1 MQVNKIKTTL
11 KFLRSPSM
19 LQSKLRCLPTIRHN
33 FTSTVDVMDVFTNEL
48 LKQDKPK
55 SDICSVSNLFSG
67 KEIRLS
73 YYSKDDNNTN
83 NYVEMTNEEI
93 DNSLLDLL
101 SKNKNKQVVDLVKMC
116 TNNRKLISMNTIK
129 RLFRTYSIAGKPDI
143 IVILQQYCYNVDY
156 GLYKRNG
163 EFLHY
168 LAKAHC
174 FKGNAEKGLTI
185 LSNCYKKYEGLRGFY
200 RIIFRELIQDTILNR
215 SEASLVIFKKYVL
228 EFSKKWNDDYPLVCF
243 WHMCWSSTWFSDQ
256 MLSNELLETSEKLQ
270 NIVRDKATIF
280 SINILREYNEDAV
293 VSLMQ
298 SLLKYKMMT
307 EYTKV
312 LQLLF
317 NYKLRNRD
325 LRGCREIVRNCE
337 ALGIKLPSDQQGR
350 YIRML
355 INNEIPE
362 EKSITKPTLN
372 FKLKF

>member
-1 MQVNKIKTTL
+1 
-11 KFLRSPSM
+11 
-19 LQSKLRCLPTIRHN
+19 
-33 FTSTVDVMDVFTNEL
+33 
-48 LKQDKPK
+48 
-55 SDICSVSNLFSG
+55 
-67 KEIRLS
+67 
-73 YYSKDDNNTN
+73 
-83 NYVEMTNEEI
+83 
-93 DNSLLDLL
+93 
-101 SKNKNKQVVDLVKMC
+101 
-116 TNNRKLISMNTIK
+116 
-129 RLFRTYSIAGKPDI
+129 
-143 IVILQQYCYNVDY
+143 
-156 GLYKRNG
+156 
-163 EFLHY
+163 
-168 LAKAHC
+168 
-174 FKGNAEKGLTI
+174 
-185 LSNCYKKYEGLRGFY
+185 
-200 RIIFRELIQDTILNR
+200 
-215 SEASLVIFKKYVL
+215 
-228 EFSKKWNDDYPLVCF
+228 
-243 WHMCWSSTWFSDQ
+243 MCWSSTWFSDQ